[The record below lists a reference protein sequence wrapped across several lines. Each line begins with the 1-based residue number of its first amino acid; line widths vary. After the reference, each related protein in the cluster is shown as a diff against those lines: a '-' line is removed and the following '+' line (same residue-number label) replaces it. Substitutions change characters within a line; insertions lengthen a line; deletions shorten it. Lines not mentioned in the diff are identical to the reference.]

1 MIVVADTTPINY
13 LVLIGYP
20 SVLRDLFQQ
29 VIVPRA
35 VFLELQSPQAPD
47 EIRVWCA
54 SMPDWC
60 RVESVK
66 AVPAELMH
74 LGAGEREAI
83 ALSEQLGADLLL
95 IDEARGR
102 RAARQRGLPIT
113 GTIGILDQGAAMGL
127 IDIDTALDRLQ
138 RTTFRAS
145 VELFKKLTE
154 LKWTE
159 SKPE

>member
-29 VIVPRA
+29 VILPCA
-35 VFLELQSPQAPD
+35 VFQELQSPEAPD
-47 EIRVWCA
+47 EIRGWCA

-66 AVPAELMH
+66 TVPAELMH

-83 ALSEQLGADLLL
+83 ALTEQLRADLLL
-95 IDEARGR
+95 IDETRGR
-102 RAARQRGLPIT
+102 RTARQRGLPII
-113 GTIGILDQGAAMGL
+113 GTIGILDQAAALGL
-127 IDIDTALDRLQ
+127 FDINSALDRLQ

-145 VELFKKLTE
+145 PALLKKLTE
-154 LKWTE
+154 LKE
-159 SKPE
+159 GKSGLE

>member
-20 SVLRDLFQQ
+20 SILRDLFQQ
-29 VIVPRA
+29 VILPRA
-35 VFLELQSPQAPD
+35 VFQELQSPQAPD

-54 SMPDWC
+54 SVPDWC
-60 RVESVK
+60 RVESVT
-66 AVPAELMH
+66 AVPADLMH

-83 ALSEQLGADLLL
+83 ALTEQLTADLLL
-95 IDEARGR
+95 IDEGRGR

-113 GTIGILDQGAAMGL
+113 GTIGILDQAAAMGL
-127 IDIDTALDRLQ
+127 IDIDTAVERLQ

-145 VELFKKLTE
+145 AALLKTLTE
-154 LKWTE
+154 LKAKKSGQE
-159 SKPE
+159 

>member
-29 VIVPRA
+29 VILPRA
-35 VFLELQSPQAPD
+35 VFQELQSPQAPD

-54 SMPDWC
+54 SVPDWC
-60 RVESVK
+60 RVESVT
-66 AVPAELMH
+66 AVPADLMH

-83 ALSEQLGADLLL
+83 ALTEQLTADLLL
-95 IDEARGR
+95 IDEGRGR

-113 GTIGILDQGAAMGL
+113 GTIGILDQAAAMGL
-127 IDIDTALDRLQ
+127 IDIDTAVERLQ

-145 VELFKKLTE
+145 AALLKTLTE
-154 LKWTE
+154 LKAKKSGQE
-159 SKPE
+159 

>member
-20 SVLRDLFQQ
+20 SVLRDLFEE
-29 VIVPRA
+29 VILPRA
-35 VFLELQSPQAPD
+35 VFQELQSPQAPD

-54 SMPDWC
+54 SVPDWC
-60 RVESVK
+60 RVESVT
-66 AVPAELMH
+66 AVPADLMH

-83 ALSEQLGADLLL
+83 ALTEQLTADLLL
-95 IDEARGR
+95 IDEGRGR

-113 GTIGILDQGAAMGL
+113 GTIGILHQAAAMGL
-127 IDIDTALDRLQ
+127 IDIDTAVERLQ

-145 VELFKKLTE
+145 AALLKTLTE
-154 LKWTE
+154 LKAKKSGQE
-159 SKPE
+159 

>member
-20 SVLRDLFQQ
+20 SVLRDLFEE
-29 VIVPRA
+29 VILPRA
-35 VFLELQSPQAPD
+35 VFQELQSPQAPD

-54 SMPDWC
+54 SVPDWC
-60 RVESVK
+60 RVESVT
-66 AVPAELMH
+66 AVPADLMH

-83 ALSEQLGADLLL
+83 ALTEQLTADLLL
-95 IDEARGR
+95 IDEGRGR

-113 GTIGILDQGAAMGL
+113 GTIGILDQAAAMGL
-127 IDIDTALDRLQ
+127 IDIDTAVERLQ

-145 VELFKKLTE
+145 AALLKTLTE
-154 LKWTE
+154 LKAKKSGQE
-159 SKPE
+159 